1 MVSTYLWGRG
11 PPRDGFHRC
20 LWNRPALCPGG
31 AGPEVAP
38 SDRYAPRTVLRPP
51 RRSVA
56 PPVER
61 RRSNAAAPVAIAVV
75 LVGLVLGTYSVIVPV
90 LLGLTLLGAALSF
103 LSTRVNPLSVGFYL
117 PVKPS
122 FAAIGVV
129 ALGGVVL
136 FLAAWMYWTHGIASV
151 IPGTGAPRL

>member
-11 PPRDGFHRC
+11 GNGDGFGDC
-20 LWNRPALCPGG
+20 AWNPPVLWPGD

-38 SDRYAPRTVLRPP
+38 YDRYAPRTVLRPP

-61 RRSNAAAPVAIAVV
+61 RRSNAAVPVAVAVV
-75 LVGLVLGTYSVIVPV
+75 LVGLVLGTYSVVVPV

-103 LSTRVNPLSVGFYL
+103 LSTRINPLSVGFYL
-117 PVKPS
+117 PVQPS
-122 FAAIGVV
+122 FAAIGIV

-151 IPGTGAPRL
+151 IPGAGAPRL